1 MPRKKLI
8 AANWKMCKTPAE
20 ARAFVQDFLP
30 LVSDHTRD
38 EIVICPSFVDLVTMA
53 EALRGI

>member
-1 MPRKKLI
+1 MSRKKLI

-30 LVSDHTRD
+30 LVSDHARD

-53 EALRGI
+53 AVVGVG